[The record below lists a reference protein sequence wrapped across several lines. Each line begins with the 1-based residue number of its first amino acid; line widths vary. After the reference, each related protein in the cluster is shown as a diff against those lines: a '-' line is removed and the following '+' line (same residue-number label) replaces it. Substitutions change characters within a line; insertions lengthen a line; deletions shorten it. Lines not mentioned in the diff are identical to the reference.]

1 MRSFTDK
8 VNVMDVRVKFL
19 GGAKSVTGSKYLL
32 EIDDKKILVDCGM
45 FQGKK
50 ELRLRNWN
58 ELPIDPSTIDLVV
71 ITHAHID
78 HTGYLPRLVK
88 DGFGGKIICT
98 RATED
103 LMKILLLDAGKLQEE
118 EAQFAYKK
126 GYSKHSKPQPLFGTE
141 DAKKVLEMV
150 ESHPLER
157 EIVLTEGV
165 STQFYNAGHILG
177 AAIVE
182 ISLQGKTQNKKIV
195 FSGDLGRNSDPL
207 MYAPTVIKNADIL
220 FIESTYGDRINP
232 IDEVENDLAE
242 AINYTY
248 NKGGCVIIPA
258 FAVGRTQN
266 LLLYLNKLISANK
279 IPSLPIFIDSPMA
292 ITVTHLYEKHSSI
305 NKLNVQNNNG
315 TLISVFDSA
324 NIHFCNSAES
334 SRELNNRKEPGIIIS
349 ASGMCTGGRIL
360 HHLYHRLPN
369 KNDTILFAGYQAEG
383 TRGRDILDGA
393 ESVRI
398 FGIEVPV
405 KCSVKEVNG
414 LSAHADQ
421 EELMQWISNFESSPK
436 MTFIIHGE
444 IKAAEVLQAKIKS
457 SYHWNC
463 TVPEYLESFELF
475 SSI

>member
-1 MRSFTDK
+1 
-8 VNVMDVRVKFL
+8 MDVRVKFL

-32 EIDDKKILVDCGM
+32 EIDDKKILIDCGL

-58 ELPIDPSTIDLVV
+58 ELPIDPAKIDVVV

-88 DGFGGKIICT
+88 DGYGGKIICT
-98 RATED
+98 HATED

-118 EAQFAYKK
+118 EAEFAYKH
-126 GYSKHSKPQPLFGTE
+126 GYSKHSKPQPLFGTA

-150 ESHPLER
+150 ESYPLEHKINLADR
-157 EIVLTEGV
+157 ISV
-165 STQFYNAGHILG
+165 QFHNAGHILG

-182 ISLQGKTQNKKIV
+182 INLQGNTQNKKIV
-195 FSGDLGRNSDPL
+195 FSGDLGRDNDPL
-207 MYAPTVIKNADIL
+207 MYSPAVIKEADIL
-220 FIESTYGDRINP
+220 FIESTYGDRVNP
-232 IDEVENDLAE
+232 IKAIENDLAD

-248 NKGGCVIIPA
+248 ERGGCVIIPA

-266 LLLYLNKLISANK
+266 LLLYLNKLLLAKK
-279 IPSLPIFIDSPMA
+279 IPNLPVFIDSPMA
-292 ITVTHLYEKHSSI
+292 ISVTNLYEKHSDTH
-305 NKLNVQNNNG
+305 KLNVRNSDGN
-315 TLISVFDSA
+315 LLSIFDSS
-324 NIHFCNSAES
+324 NIHFYNSAEL
-334 SRELNNRKEPGIIIS
+334 SRELNDRREPAIIIS

-369 KNDTILFAGYQAEG
+369 KNDTLLFAGYQAEG
-383 TRGRDILDGA
+383 TRGRDILDGS
-393 ESVRI
+393 ETVRI

-405 KCSVKEVNG
+405 KCTVKEVTG

-421 EELMQWISNFESSPK
+421 NELMEWISNFQSSPK
-436 MTFIIHGE
+436 MTFITHGE
-444 IKAAEVLQAKIKS
+444 VKAAEVLQTKITS
-457 SYHWNC
+457 TYNWNC
-463 TVPEYLESFELF
+463 IIPEYLESFELF

>member
-1 MRSFTDK
+1 M
-8 VNVMDVRVKFL
+8 NEMDVRVKFL

-32 EIDDKKILVDCGM
+32 EIDEKKILVDCGL

-58 ELPIDPSTIDLVV
+58 ELPIDPSTIDMVV

-88 DGFGGKIICT
+88 DGFGGKIFCT

-118 EAQFAYKK
+118 EAQFAQKK
-126 GYSKHSKPQPLFGTE
+126 GYSRHNKPQPLFGTE
-141 DAKKVLEMV
+141 DAKKVLDMV
-150 ESHPLER
+150 ESYPLDQ
-157 EIVLTEGV
+157 EIELAEGV
-165 STQFYNAGHILG
+165 STKFYNAGHILG
-177 AAIVE
+177 ASIVE
-182 ISLQGKTQNKKIV
+182 ISLQGITQSKKIV

-232 IDEVENDLAE
+232 IDDVEDNLAK

-248 NKGGCVIIPA
+248 DKGGCVIIPA

-266 LLLYLNKLISANK
+266 LLLYLNKLATDNK
-279 IPSLPIFIDSPMA
+279 IPTLPIFLDSPMA
-292 ITVTHLYEKHSSI
+292 ITVTNLYEKYSSI

-315 TLISVFDSA
+315 TLISIFDSA

-334 SRELNNRKEPGIIIS
+334 SRELNDRREPGIIIS

-360 HHLYHRLPN
+360 HHLYHRLSN

-383 TRGRDILDGA
+383 TRGRDILDGS

-405 KCSVKEVNG
+405 NCSVKEVTG

-421 EELMQWISNFESSPK
+421 KELMQWISNFESSPK
-436 MTFIIHGE
+436 MTFVTHGE
-444 IKAAEVLQAKIKS
+444 IRAAEVLQNKIMTT
-457 SYHWNC
+457 YGWNC
-463 TVPEYLESFELF
+463 TIPEYLESFELF